1 MLYPCLGVD
10 DAIFYIS
17 KGLVGDQG
25 MMNPGF
31 EIWTV
36 LCIFDY
42 KYKNK
47 STIAA

>member
-1 MLYPCLGVD
+1 MPYSIYQKD
-10 DAIFYIS
+10 W
-17 KGLVGDQG
+17 VGDQG
-25 MMNPGF
+25 MTNPGF